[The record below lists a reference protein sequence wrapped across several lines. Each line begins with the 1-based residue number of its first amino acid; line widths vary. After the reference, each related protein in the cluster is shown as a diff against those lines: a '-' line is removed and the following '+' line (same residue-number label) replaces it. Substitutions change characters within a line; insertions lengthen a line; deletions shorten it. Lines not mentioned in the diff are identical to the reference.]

1 LNERYE
7 EISKKNDKLQEL
19 EKLRDSLLHMI
30 VHDLKNPLF
39 AISGNIEM
47 LLLDKHRFSE
57 TQITAVANCLAG
69 CKELNKMIQQL
80 LDIHKLENGKLKL
93 NKKITDL
100 TPLLD
105 GVVKQLVKKA
115 EAKQISI
122 TFSNTNS
129 ISSVTVDNGLIKRV
143 VANLLDNGIRHTP
156 TGGKVEVAAE
166 SVNGQNSLCVSI
178 KDSGNGLEPAYHQ
191 KVFNKFEQVELN
203 KKGVSVGTAGLGL
216 AFCRLAVEAHGG
228 KIWVESE
235 GEGKG
240 SSFLFTIPIN

>member
-1 LNERYE
+1 
-7 EISKKNDKLQEL
+7 
-19 EKLRDSLLHMI
+19 
-30 VHDLKNPLF
+30 
-39 AISGNIEM
+39 
-47 LLLDKHRFSE
+47 
-57 TQITAVANCLAG
+57 
-69 CKELNKMIQQL
+69 MIQQL